1 MLTIDGIDYL
11 EVGEAAA
18 LLGVK
23 KATIYAY
30 VSRGVLESFRQGV
43 GRKRLYR
50 RAEVEALR
58 EARPSDAPVSNEAA
72 EVAAPREARPSEAP
86 TLNEAEDDVV
96 RNVRLPEVA
105 SWAGEH

>member
-1 MLTIDGIDYL
+1 MQTIDGIEYL
-11 EVGEAAA
+11 EVGEAAG

-30 VSRGVLESFRQGV
+30 VSRGVLDSFRQGV

-58 EARPSDAPVSNEAA
+58 EARPSDGSPAVH
-72 EVAAPREARPSEAP
+72 VV
-86 TLNEAEDDVV
+86 EDDVV
-96 RNVRLPEVA
+96 RNVTLPDVE

>member
-1 MLTIDGIDYL
+1 MQTIDGVEYL
-11 EVGEAAA
+11 EVDEAAA

-30 VSRGVLESFRQGV
+30 VSRGVLASFRQGV

-58 EARPSDAPVSNEAA
+58 EARPS
-72 EVAAPREARPSEAP
+72 EAP
-86 TLNEAEDDVV
+86 SPGEAEDDVV
-96 RNVRLPEVA
+96 RNVRLPEVE

>member
-1 MLTIDGIDYL
+1 MQTIDGTEYL
-11 EVGEAAA
+11 GVDEAAE

-30 VSRGVLESFRQGV
+30 VSRGVLDSFRQGV

-58 EARPSDAPVSNEAA
+58 EARPSDGSPAA
-72 EVAAPREARPSEAP
+72 HAF
-86 TLNEAEDDVV
+86 EDDVV
-96 RNVRLPEVA
+96 RNVTLPEVE

>member
-1 MLTIDGIDYL
+1 MQTIDDVEYL
-11 EVGEAAA
+11 EVDEAAT

-30 VSRGVLESFRQGV
+30 VSRGVLSSFRQGI

-50 RAEVEALR
+50 RAAIEALR
-58 EARPSDAPVSNEAA
+58 AARPSDEPAPNQD
-72 EVAAPREARPSEAP
+72 
-86 TLNEAEDDVV
+86 DDVV
-96 RNVRLPEVA
+96 RNVTLPDAA

>member
-1 MLTIDGIDYL
+1 MQTIDDVEYL
-11 EVGEAAA
+11 DVDEAAA

-30 VSRGVLESFRQGV
+30 VSRGVLGSFRQGI

-50 RAEVEALR
+50 RAAVEALR
-58 EARPSDAPVSNEAA
+58 EARPSDQPAPDQD
-72 EVAAPREARPSEAP
+72 
-86 TLNEAEDDVV
+86 DDVV
-96 RNVRLPEVA
+96 RNVTLPDAA

>member
-1 MLTIDGIDYL
+1 MQTIDGTEYL
-11 EVGEAAA
+11 GVDEAAE

-30 VSRGVLESFRQGV
+30 VSRGVLDSFRQGV

-58 EARPSDAPVSNEAA
+58 EARPSDGSPATQV
-72 EVAAPREARPSEAP
+72 V
-86 TLNEAEDDVV
+86 EDDVV
-96 RNVRLPEVA
+96 RNVTLPEVE